1 MLVMDWQNLH
11 FSIIMPI
18 TMLSIGS
25 AVCEVSPLIKVLL
38 PWHWLPSNQTT
49 SRTARLAW
57 EGMARCQ
64 VSVPVVYGQT
74 PDCEDSWSRLCLEY
88 LTDVPYSNI
97 DCTCT
102 YFAVH
107 WWVKSNSFIKLLKRA
122 ENKVYYMYNG
132 FYPCFVV
139 VRPCY
144 IADRPYKRVQTQ
156 PVTSSWTKVWIA
168 VVINSLCF

>member
-1 MLVMDWQNLH
+1 M
-11 FSIIMPI
+11 FI

-25 AVCEVSPLIKVLL
+25 AVCEVSPLINVLL

-57 EGMARCQ
+57 EGMAGCQ

-74 PDCEDSWSRLCLEY
+74 PDCEDSGSILRLEY
-88 LTDVPYSNI
+88 LTYIYSII

-122 ENKVYYMYNG
+122 ENKTYYNG
-132 FYPCFVV
+132 FFPCFVV

-168 VVINSLCF
+168 VVIDSLCF